1 MMIFFFLMIRRP
13 PRSTLFPYTTL
24 FRSVFVEDRQAD
36 LDLERHRVGH
46 AALLA
51 LLLVVLVLEADGLAA
66 VVAERRAHGVE
77 RAAVVAQGLAR
88 RERVDLD
95 ERAAGLAVRAKIP
108 QTFEPSALT
117 LPVAD
122 VVLDE
127 VELGRLAEVRDGED
141 RAEDRLEP
149 RRLAL
154 LREQVHL
161 EEA

>member
-36 LDLERHRVGH
+36 LDLERHAVGH

-77 RAAVVAQGLAR
+77 RAAVVPGRRPGLR
-88 RERVDLD
+88 RG
-95 ERAAGLAVRAKIP
+95 A
-108 QTFEPSALT
+108 
-117 LPVAD
+117 
-122 VVLDE
+122 
-127 VELGRLAEVRDGED
+127 LGRGVARPPVLAEGGDNLQAGPPSLPT
-141 RAEDRLEP
+141 A
-149 RRLAL
+149 
-154 LREQVHL
+154 
-161 EEA
+161 